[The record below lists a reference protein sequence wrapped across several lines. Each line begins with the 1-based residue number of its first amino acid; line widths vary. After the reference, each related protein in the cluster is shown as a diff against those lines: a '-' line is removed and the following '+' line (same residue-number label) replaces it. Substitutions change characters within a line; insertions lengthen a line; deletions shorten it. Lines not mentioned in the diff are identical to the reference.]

1 MAARPHFVSNRR
13 FSFFLL
19 RPFFAAS
26 VDIRVAAKLI
36 YSKIGDEPTDLDQL
50 LESMGLWLTWREKL
64 QLLEHLSGV
73 DAVYHA
79 ISGKLLVR
87 RK

>member
-1 MAARPHFVSNRR
+1 MDGR
-13 FSFFLL
+13 FNFFLL

-36 YSKIGDEPTDLDQL
+36 YSKIGEDPTDLDQL
-50 LESMGLWLTWREKL
+50 LESMGLWLSWHEKL
-64 QLLEHLSGV
+64 QLLEHLPGV

-79 ISGKLLVR
+79 VSGKLMVR

>member
-1 MAARPHFVSNRR
+1 M
-13 FSFFLL
+13 
-19 RPFFAAS
+19 
-26 VDIRVAAKLI
+26 DIRAAAKLVQT
-36 YSKIGDEPTDLDQL
+36 KIGEKPVDLDQL
-50 LESMGLWLTWREKL
+50 LESMEMHLSWHEKL
-64 QLLEHLSGV
+64 QLLEFMPGV